1 MDWVARIPK
10 TIIRKKGQC
19 RWNAL
24 GYVSR
29 ITKMENVYHYTIA
42 EFTHLFVDIGERCL
56 SVSISHWEALD
67 FSHERTSHAL
77 TPDHFR
83 MTVVLHAIT

>member
-1 MDWVARIPK
+1 
-10 TIIRKKGQC
+10 
-19 RWNAL
+19 
-24 GYVSR
+24 
-29 ITKMENVYHYTIA
+29 MENVYLYTIA
-42 EFTHLFVDIGERCL
+42 EFTHLFVDLGERCL
-56 SVSISHWEALD
+56 SVRISHWEARD

>member
-1 MDWVARIPK
+1 MSVEC
-10 TIIRKKGQC
+10 IRMCLQNNQNGKC
-19 RWNAL
+19 IN
-24 GYVSR
+24 
-29 ITKMENVYHYTIA
+29 HYTIA

-56 SVSISHWEALD
+56 SVSISHWEARD

-83 MTVVLHAIT
+83 MTVILHAIT

>member
-24 GYVSR
+24 GYVP
-29 ITKMENVYHYTIA
+29 KNNQNVYLYTIA
-42 EFTHLFVDIGERCL
+42 EFTHLFVDLGERCL
-56 SVSISHWEALD
+56 SVSISHWEARD
-67 FSHERTSHAL
+67 FSHERTLHAL
-77 TPDHFR
+77 TPDHFQ